1 MSGAALPPIALD
13 AVRKI
18 LAICQDN
25 VHAKKPVKPIEKPK
39 FRLELV
45 PPTAGFSS
53 PASHAKARN
62 VSHARHR
69 RPAGKAM
76 PTASHGNAEG
86 AESC

>member
-25 VHAKKPVKPIEKPK
+25 VHSKKPVKTTEKPT

-45 PPTAGFSS
+45 P
-53 PASHAKARN
+53 ASHTFSPPPGPAKPRTVN
-62 VSHARHR
+62 QPKQR
-69 RPAGKAM
+69 RQ
-76 PTASHGNAEG
+76 ASKPMSVAPQSNAEG